1 MNTKDI
7 YFFGICLFSAFYAGY
22 VKWIPIAIAAGII
35 G

>member
-7 YFFGICLFSAFYAGY
+7 YFFAVCLFSDFYARY
-22 VKWIPIAIAAGII
+22 VKWIPIAIAAGIM

>member
-7 YFFGICLFSAFYAGY
+7 YFFGVCLFSVFYAGY
-22 VKWIPIAIAAGII
+22 VKLIPIAIAAGIM